1 MLTFSTPFSRIAPAS
16 RATSAEHSHFP
27 RTAESDVMKKL
38 ILLAIAAASLLSFPR
53 TPFAA
58 SPNTYQVTGPIL
70 EVNDTFIAVQKG
82 KERWEIAR
90 DAKLKANAELKVGD
104 KVTITYTMKATK
116 AEVKSAG
123 APEGT
128 AKTDAKVSSTP
139 ARSPANK

>member
-1 MLTFSTPFSRIAPAS
+1 
-16 RATSAEHSHFP
+16 
-27 RTAESDVMKKL
+27 MKKL
-38 ILLAIAAASLLSFPR
+38 ILLAIAAASLLSFPT

-82 KERWEIAR
+82 KERWELAR

-123 APEGT
+123 ALEGT

-139 ARSPANK
+139 ATSPAKK